1 MLAHRRFAP
10 RRAGSW
16 RGMTTDPNNDA
27 GRIPISGA
35 AAWSYRPFGH
45 TQTGDEEQIEVTA
58 EREDGL
64 TVTFAVPKYVSR
76 GEDIHRVACVVI
88 DARERMERSKGLG
101 A

>member
-1 MLAHRRFAP
+1 
-10 RRAGSW
+10 
-16 RGMTTDPNNDA
+16 MTTDADRSSTTQPYDES
-27 GRIPISGA
+27 GRVRISGA
-35 AAWSYRPFGH
+35 SGWSYRPFDH
-45 TQTGDEEQIEVTA
+45 TQIGDDEQIEVTA

-64 TVTFAVPKYVSR
+64 TVMFAVPKYVSR

>member
-1 MLAHRRFAP
+1 
-10 RRAGSW
+10 
-16 RGMTTDPNNDA
+16 MTTEPYDDA
-27 GRIPISGA
+27 GRVSISGA
-35 AAWSYRPFGH
+35 PGWSYRPFDR

-64 TVTFAVPKYVSR
+64 TVVFAVPKYVSR
-76 GEDIHRVACVVI
+76 GEDIHVVACVVI